1 MVTEKITE
9 TILAAKKEKALT
21 FEDIGQKLGRDKT
34 WAAAAIM
41 GQASM
46 SKEEAEILGDMLGLD
61 DTIISALQD
70 YKFKG
75 SLDTSV
81 PVDPLIYRFHEINQ
95 VYGTTLK
102 AVIQEMFGDGI
113 MSAIDFKMD
122 IQKKEDPN
130 GDRVIV
136 TFDGKFLPYK
146 KW

>member
-1 MVTEKITE
+1 MLHSSEM
-9 TILAAKKEKALT
+9 ILNAKQDKGFTFKEL
-21 FEDIGQKLGRDKT
+21 GQYLGRDQT
-34 WAAAAIM
+34 WVAAAIM

-46 SKEEAEILGDMLGLD
+46 SKEEAELFGSLLELD
-61 DTIISALQD
+61 ETLVTELQMF
-70 YKFKG
+70 KMKG

-122 IQKKEDPN
+122 IKKKEDPN
-130 GDRVIV
+130 GDRVVV

>member
-1 MVTEKITE
+1 MTELM
-9 TILAAKKEKALT
+9 LAAKKERSLT
-21 FEDIGQKLGRDKT
+21 FEEIGTKLGRDKT
-34 WAAAAIM
+34 WTAAAIM
-41 GQASM
+41 GQVSM
-46 SKEEAEILGDMLGLD
+46 SREEAEILGEMLDLD
-61 DTIISALQD
+61 DKIVSSLQEF
-70 YKFKG
+70 KMKG

-81 PVDPLIYRFHEINQ
+81 PTDPLIYRFHEINQ

-113 MSAIDFKMD
+113 MSAIDFNMD